1 MALEWLVLALSAAV
15 LNGFSVLAAKPSA
28 DRLGPWVMWL
38 GAIACEGAAFVVAG
52 LLWPRGSGTAGTVY
66 VVAAVSAGILGAMG
80 YVCFFAGMTRGTVGL
95 VGTIAAAS
103 PVLTVVLSV
112 AFLGES
118 LGILQIL
125 GIITA
130 VGCVLILSVDRR
142 RASVSRRLAV
152 LLSLGSF
159 FVWGLWAFLVKGSV
173 DALGEGDLFLLLGS
187 GYLGVSVPAAVV
199 WWKRR
204 ALPGVA
210 TRFTWAEGV
219 FVFLTGSIAAI
230 VLAAAYDAGP
240 ASIVAPVT
248 GTYPVIATLAAW
260 GLLRERPDWRIAVA
274 LVLFVVGVSLLSTA

>member
-15 LNGFSVLAAKPSA
+15 LNGFSVLASKPSA

-38 GAIACEGAAFVVAG
+38 GAIVCEGIAFVVAG
-52 LLWPRGSGTAGTVY
+52 LVWPRGPGTAGLTFVA
-66 VVAAVSAGILGAMG
+66 AAVSAGILGAIG

-112 AFLGES
+112 AFLGET
-118 LGILQIL
+118 LGVLQIL

-152 LLSLGSF
+152 VLSLGSF

-187 GYLGVSVPAAVV
+187 GYLGVSVPAAAV
-199 WWKRR
+199 WWKRP
-204 ALPGVA
+204 ALPGVP
-210 TRFTWAEGV
+210 TRVTWAQGV
-219 FVFLTGSIAAI
+219 IVFLTGSIAAI

-274 LVLFVVGVSLLSTA
+274 LVLFVVGIILLSGF

>member
-38 GAIACEGAAFVVAG
+38 GAIACEGVAFVVAG
-52 LLWPRGSGTAGTVY
+52 LVWPRGPGNVDLLF
-66 VVAAVSAGILGAMG
+66 VVAAVSAGVLGALG

-103 PVLTVVLSV
+103 PVLTVVFSV

-118 LGILQIL
+118 LGALQIL
-125 GIITA
+125 GIVTA

-142 RASVSRRLAV
+142 RASVGRRLAV
-152 LLSLGSF
+152 VLSLGSF

-204 ALPGVA
+204 ALPGVP
-210 TRFTWAEGV
+210 TRITWAQGV
-219 FVFLTGSIAAI
+219 IVFLTGSIAAI

-260 GLLRERPDWRIAVA
+260 GLLHEKPDWRIAVA
-274 LVLFVVGVSLLSTA
+274 LVLFVVGIILLSGF